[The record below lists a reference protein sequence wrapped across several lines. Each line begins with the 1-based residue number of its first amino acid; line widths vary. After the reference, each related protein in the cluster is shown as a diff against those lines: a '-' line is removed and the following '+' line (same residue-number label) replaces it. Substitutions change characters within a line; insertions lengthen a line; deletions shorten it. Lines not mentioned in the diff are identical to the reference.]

1 MNFGVISALA
11 TYMLVSSFTPGPGNI
26 LTLTSMTNYGWKK
39 GKQVVFGICAGYF
52 AFSLFA
58 RLLFTACRSGL
69 SRR

>member
-39 GKQVVFGICAGYF
+39 ENRLFSGFAQDIF